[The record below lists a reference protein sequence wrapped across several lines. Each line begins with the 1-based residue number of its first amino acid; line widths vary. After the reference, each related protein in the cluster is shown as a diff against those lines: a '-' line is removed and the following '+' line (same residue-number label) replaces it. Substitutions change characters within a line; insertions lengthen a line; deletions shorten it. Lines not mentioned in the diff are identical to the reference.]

1 MAADMNLSGV
11 VDLGA
16 LAAARKNEAAAAQAK
31 ATAPAGVIVDVTDA
45 TFEADVL
52 AMSMKVPVILDFW
65 ATWCGPCKQLSPVLE
80 KLAAEYGGRVVL
92 AKVDAD
98 ANPGL
103 TQAFRVQSIPS
114 VFALLGGQPVPLFQ
128 GALPE
133 AQVRQYF
140 DKVLEAAAQNGITGT
155 VGGAPDVAAEAAPVE
170 AEPQADPRYVAVY
183 DAIDANDF
191 TKAAELA
198 KALANAGEA
207 DGPAIVAYVALRER
221 AASAD
226 VAAARA
232 AVAADVNALDALM
245 LLADVEFLVTG
256 GANAFSLL
264 IDAVKRTFGDDRD
277 RLRLRLLDYF
287 LIAGEN
293 PDVATARRQLA
304 AALY

>member
-80 KLAAEYGGRVVL
+80 KLAAEYGGRIVL

-128 GALPE
+128 GAYPE

-232 AVAADVNALDALM
+232 AVAADANALDALM

-256 GANAFSLL
+256 GANAFALL